1 MGTYLVYVFVLGTV
15 FKGIDVFLKSNV
27 LVNDQRKACL
37 CDFGLASVVGEF
49 MDTTNSSVLG
59 GAVRWAAP
67 EVYDIPDQNDSCVVG
82 PTMSSDIYSF
92 GSLALEVN

>member
-1 MGTYLVYVFVLGTV
+1 M
-15 FKGIDVFLKSNV
+15 GIDIILKSNV
-27 LVNDQRKACL
+27 LINDQGMACL
-37 CDFGLASVVGEF
+37 CDFVLATVVGEF

-67 EVYDIPDQNDSCVVG
+67 EVYDIPDQNDARVVG

-92 GSLALEVN
+92 GSLALEVNKYFC

>member
-1 MGTYLVYVFVLGTV
+1 M
-15 FKGIDVFLKSNV
+15 GIDISLKSNV
-27 LVNDQRKACL
+27 LINDQGKACL
-37 CDFGLASVVGEF
+37 CDFGLATVVGEF

-67 EVYDIPDQNDSCVVG
+67 EVYDIPDQNDPRVVG

-92 GSLALEVN
+92 GSLALEVKKKYFVEG